1 MNSALTQQQLQEA
14 LMQNAY
20 LNFCLLFSNE
30 DYNYPFYLK
39 NLRFQ
44 TRSVYNQLCL
54 QELPNGKHS
63 NPENLL

>member
-1 MNSALTQQQLQEA
+1 MSLALTQEQLKGA
-14 LMQNAY
+14 LMQNAC

-54 QELPNGKHS
+54 QELPNGKYS
-63 NPENLL
+63 NPGSLL